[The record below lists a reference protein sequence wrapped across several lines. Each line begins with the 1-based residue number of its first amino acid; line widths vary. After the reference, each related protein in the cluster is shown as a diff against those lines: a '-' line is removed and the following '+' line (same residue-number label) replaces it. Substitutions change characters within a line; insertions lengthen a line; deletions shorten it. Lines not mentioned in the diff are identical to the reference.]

1 MIFLAVRVIGRKK
14 GGVSRNCSR
23 EIVSPPHSCHCVCVL
38 YELNEVVLIHNSL
51 LTKSYKEYG
60 GSLSKVEKLATG
72 GIFSTSHSVR
82 RCLPSWIKG
91 LTRLKYFE
99 VF

>member
-1 MIFLAVRVIGRKK
+1 MLFLAVRVIGRKK
-14 GGVSRNCSR
+14 GGVGGETVQGRLSRLLT
-23 EIVSPPHSCHCVCVL
+23 VATVCVCVL
-38 YELNEVVLIHNSL
+38 YELYEVGLIHNSL

-82 RCLPSWIKG
+82 RRVPTGQCPAG
-91 LTRLKYFE
+91 LK
-99 VF
+99 V